1 MPTRLIAPM
10 KYSLATADGGLLELP
25 QVADSPRLV
34 ADGLNTISAPLR
46 PSARQ
51 PSGKWRS

>member
-1 MPTRLIAPM
+1 MF
-10 KYSLATADGGLLELP
+10 ATAAAGCSTRQMYSER
-25 QVADSPRLV
+25 PRLV
-34 ADGLNTISAPLR
+34 ADGLKTISAPLR